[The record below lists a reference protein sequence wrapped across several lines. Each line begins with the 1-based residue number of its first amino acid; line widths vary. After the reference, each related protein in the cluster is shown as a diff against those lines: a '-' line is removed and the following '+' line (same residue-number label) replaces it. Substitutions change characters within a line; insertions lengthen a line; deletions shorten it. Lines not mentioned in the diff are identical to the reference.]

1 MQAIFYKNKSDA
13 RKIGKDLL
21 LVKSRNVSPYD
32 TFSITNPVFILQYDA
47 SLVSANYVYVP
58 ELQRYFFITSVSL
71 ERGSKMIITC
81 RVDVLESFKS
91 SILSLDCNVIRNEAI
106 GENLV
111 IDSDYVFVSESDVE
125 IFRFPFE
132 FSAQG
137 IGSADSVNFVVSII
151 G

>member
-1 MQAIFYKNKSDA
+1 MQAIFYKNRSDS

-21 LVKSRNVSPYD
+21 LIKSRNVSPYE
-32 TFSITNPVFILQYDA
+32 TFSISAPAFILQYDPA
-47 SLVSANYVYVP
+47 LITANYVYIP
-58 ELQRYFFITSVSL
+58 ELQRYYFINVISL
-71 ERGSKMIITC
+71 ERGSKMIVNC
-81 RVDVLESFKS
+81 RVDVLESFKN
-91 SILSLDCNVIRNEAI
+91 SILNLTCNVVKNESI

-111 IDSDYVFVSESDVE
+111 IDSDYVFISESDVE

-132 FSAQG
+132 FSSQG